1 MLVQTRR
8 KQRKW
13 RPRCRWERLPESSAA
28 NRPITCGVAP
38 APLGFLG
45 PGDFFAEFYPEKKKN
60 ESLQLQVL
68 RTYFFL
74 WVISRTLGLSLPRFC
89 HHTENF
95 KMMVSVSV
103 YMQNAPHYAL
113 RMLASDCNLHLDCY
127 LLSFTCYFSF
137 NWFLLVLA
145 VRAHIQ
151 LNSGHSLS

>member
-1 MLVQTRR
+1 MKATLQMEEASWEQCCKQTNHM
-8 KQRKW
+8 W
-13 RPRCRWERLPESSAA
+13 RGPCSTR
-28 NRPITCGVAP
+28 
-38 APLGFLG
+38 FLG
-45 PGDFFAEFYPEKKKN
+45 PWRFLCRILPRKKN

-68 RTYFFL
+68 HTYFFL
-74 WVISRTLGLSLPRFC
+74 WVISRTLGLSLPRLC